1 MRFLSPQATHLLFAI
16 TGLMIHAMTHPVASS
31 DTLELADPVDQ
42 QGDSLKVL
50 VVEDDRPTR
59 LLLERMIRGRGHDV
73 HGCESAEQARELL
86 QKNFFPLIVL
96 DIQLPGMNGLAFS
109 RLLRGHPH
117 GKFYYIL
124 AGTGNNRPD
133 DLKEILDAG
142 ADDYIGKP
150 YHPGLLD
157 VRLAVAEAAVKDIAE
172 HRRLENDLEFLAD
185 HDPLTKL
192 FNRRRLPV
200 AVGEAVAEARAGR
213 TGALLY
219 IDLDNFKVVND
230 TLGHEAGDRLLLTV
244 ADILR
249 NTVRTEDILVRFG
262 GDEFVIIL
270 PDCPVS
276 DALNIG
282 ESLRENIENL
292 VFAEEGRTFRVGASI
307 GIVPIDGSRESSDV
321 LGVAD
326 AACYAAKAGGRNRVE
341 LYRETGGALEALVA
355 DNDWSSRIKKAMQ
368 DGTLGIYFQ
377 PVVAI
382 VGRSILC
389 HEVLLRLSD
398 RPNSAPVH
406 PAAFMS
412 SVQRSGQTAKLDRF
426 VIVRAV
432 KSLEKRPEAHLS
444 INISGSSFANADFA
458 DFVQATL
465 EEHSVSPE
473 RIIFELTESELIA
486 NLPQAVSMM
495 TALRKRGFRFA
506 LDDFGTGTSSMN
518 YLKSLPIDMI
528 KVEGSFVRHLNAD
541 PFNQAVLL
549 AVQALASALK
559 IPLVAEYVESREVY
573 DLLANMGV
581 DYVQGYLA
589 GEPRTTP
596 YSEHELFESQ
606 VFQETHGQ

>member
-1 MRFLSPQATHLLFAI
+1 MLFAG
-16 TGLMIHAMTHPVASS
+16 TGTMIRWMMHPVAPTDS
-31 DTLELADPVDQ
+31 LELADPVDLP
-42 QGDSLKVL
+42 GTSLKVL

-73 HGCESAEQARELL
+73 HGCDSAEQARELL
-86 QKNFFPLIVL
+86 GKTFYPLIVL
-96 DIQLPGMNGLAFS
+96 DIQLPGMNGLDFS
-109 RLLRGHPH
+109 RLLREHPQ

-133 DLKEILDAG
+133 DLRQILDAG

-172 HRRLENDLEFLAD
+172 RRRLEYDLEFLAD

-192 FNRRRLPV
+192 FNRRKLPL
-200 AVGEAVAEARAGR
+200 AVGDAVAEARAGR
-213 TGALLY
+213 SGALLY

-249 NTVRTEDILVRFG
+249 STVRADDILVRFG

-282 ESLRENIENL
+282 EGLRENIENL

-355 DNDWSSRIKKAMQ
+355 DNDWSSRIKNAMR

-382 VGRSILC
+382 AGRSILC

-398 RPNSAPVH
+398 RPESAPVH

-412 SVQRSGQTAKLDRF
+412 AVQRSGQTAKLDRF
-426 VIVRAV
+426 VIARAV
-432 KSLEKRPEAHLS
+432 ESLVDRPDAHLS
-444 INISGSSFANADFA
+444 INISGSSFADSNFA
-458 DFVQATL
+458 DYVEATL
-465 EEHSVSPE
+465 VAHSVGPE
-473 RIIFELTESELIA
+473 RIIFELTENEVIA
-486 NLPQAVSMM
+486 NLVQAQSVM

-528 KVEGSFVRHLNAD
+528 KVEGSFVRNLDAD
-541 PFNQAVLL
+541 PFNQAVVQ
-549 AVQALASALK
+549 AVQALAAALK
-559 IPLVAEYVESREVY
+559 IPLVAEYVESRLVF
-573 DLLANMGV
+573 DLLAKMGV
-581 DYVQGYLA
+581 EYIQGYLA

-596 YSEHELFESQ
+596 YSEDELFASQ
-606 VFQETHGQ
+606 VFQDTHGH

>member
-1 MRFLSPQATHLLFAI
+1 MRILAAEATHLLFAD
-16 TGLMIHAMTHPVASS
+16 TGMMICPMKHPAASTES
-31 DTLELADPVDQ
+31 LELADPVDST
-42 QGDSLKVL
+42 GASLKVL

-59 LLLERMIRGRGHDV
+59 LLLERMIRARGHEV
-73 HGCESAEQARELL
+73 CGCESAEQARDLL
-86 QKNFFPLIVL
+86 GQTFFPLIVL
-96 DIQLPGMNGLAFS
+96 DIQLPGMSGLDFS
-109 RLLRGHPH
+109 RRLRKHPQ
-117 GKFYYIL
+117 GKYYYVL
-124 AGTGNNRPD
+124 VGTGNNRPD

-172 HRRLENDLEFLAD
+172 RRRLENDLEFLAD

-192 FNRRRLPV
+192 FNRRRLPL
-200 AVGEAVAEARAGR
+200 AVGEAVSEARAGR
-213 TGALLY
+213 PGALLY

-230 TLGHEAGDRLLLTV
+230 TLGHEAGDRLLLSV

-249 NTVRTEDILVRFG
+249 NTVRAEDILVRFG
-262 GDEFVIIL
+262 GDEFVIVL
-270 PDCPVS
+270 PDCSVP
-276 DALNIG
+276 DAINIG
-282 ESLRENIENL
+282 EGLRDNLENL

-307 GIVPIDGSRESSDV
+307 GIAPIDGSRESPDV

-355 DNDWSSRIKKAMQ
+355 DNDWSSRIKTAMKT
-368 DGTLGIYFQ
+368 GTLGIYFQ
-377 PVVAI
+377 PVVAT

-389 HEVLLRLSD
+389 HEVLLRLAD
-398 RPNSAPVH
+398 RPDFPPVH

-426 VIVRAV
+426 VIGRAV
-432 KSLEKRPEAHLS
+432 ESLVERPEAHLS
-444 INISGSSFANADFA
+444 INISGSSFADEDFA
-458 DFVQATL
+458 NFVEATL
-465 EEHSVSPE
+465 ARHSVGPE
-473 RIIFELTESELIA
+473 RIIFELTENEVIS
-486 NLPQAVSMM
+486 NLPQAQSIMSS
-495 TALRKRGFRFA
+495 LRKRGFRFA

-528 KVEGSFVRHLNAD
+528 KVEGTFVRHLDAD
-541 PFNQAVLL
+541 PFNQAVVR
-549 AVQALASALK
+549 AVQALASALN
-559 IPLVAEYVESREVY
+559 IPLVAEYVESRAVY
-573 DLLANMGV
+573 DLLAKMGV
-581 DYVQGYLA
+581 GYVQGYLA
-589 GEPRTTP
+589 GVPRTTP

>member
-1 MRFLSPQATHLLFAI
+1 MSFLAEATHLLFAG
-16 TGLMIHAMTHPVASS
+16 TGTMIRWMMHPVAPTDS
-31 DTLELADPVDQ
+31 LELADPVDLP
-42 QGDSLKVL
+42 GTSLKVL

-73 HGCESAEQARELL
+73 HGCDSAEQARELL
-86 QKNFFPLIVL
+86 GKIFFPLIVL
-96 DIQLPGMNGLAFS
+96 DIQLPGMNGLDFS
-109 RLLRGHPH
+109 RLLRSHPQ

-133 DLKEILDAG
+133 DLKQILDAG

-172 HRRLENDLEFLAD
+172 RRRLEYDLEFLAD

-192 FNRRRLPV
+192 FNRRKLPL
-200 AVGEAVAEARAGR
+200 AVGDAVAEARAGR
-213 TGALLY
+213 SGALLY

-249 NTVRTEDILVRFG
+249 STVRADDILVRFG

-282 ESLRENIENL
+282 EGLRENIENL

-355 DNDWSSRIKKAMQ
+355 DNDWSSRIKNAMR
-368 DGTLGIYFQ
+368 DGTLEIYFQ

-382 VGRSILC
+382 AGRSILC

-398 RPNSAPVH
+398 RPESAPVH

-412 SVQRSGQTAKLDRF
+412 AVQRSGQTAKLDRY
-426 VIVRAV
+426 VIARAV
-432 KSLEKRPEAHLS
+432 ESLMGTPDAHLS

-458 DFVQATL
+458 DYVEATL
-465 EEHSVSPE
+465 AAHSVGPE
-473 RIIFELTESELIA
+473 RVIFELTENEVIA
-486 NLPQAVSMM
+486 NLVQAQSVM

-528 KVEGSFVRHLNAD
+528 KVEGSFVRNLDAD
-541 PFNQAVLL
+541 PFNQAV
-549 AVQALASALK
+549 VQAVLALAAALK
-559 IPLVAEYVESREVY
+559 IPLVAEYVESRAVF
-573 DLLANMGV
+573 DLLAKMGV
-581 DYVQGYLA
+581 EYIQGYLA

-596 YSEHELFESQ
+596 YSEDELFASQ
-606 VFQETHGQ
+606 VFQETHRH

>member
-1 MRFLSPQATHLLFAI
+1 MRILEAEATHLLFAD
-16 TGLMIHAMTHPVASS
+16 TGMMICAMKHPAASTES
-31 DTLELADPVDQ
+31 LELADPVDSP
-42 QGDSLKVL
+42 GASLKVL

-59 LLLERMIRGRGHDV
+59 LLLERMIRARGHDV
-73 HGCESAEQARELL
+73 HGCESAEQARDLL
-86 QKNFFPLIVL
+86 GQTFFPLIVL
-96 DIQLPGMNGLAFS
+96 DIQLPGMSGLDFS
-109 RLLRGHPH
+109 RRLRKHPQ
-117 GKFYYIL
+117 GKYYYVL

-172 HRRLENDLEFLAD
+172 RRQLENDLEFLAD

-192 FNRRRLPV
+192 FNRRRLPL

-213 TGALLY
+213 MGALLY

-230 TLGHEAGDRLLLTV
+230 TLGHEAGDRLLLAV

-249 NTVRTEDILVRFG
+249 NTVRAEDILVRFG
-262 GDEFVIIL
+262 GDEFVIVL
-270 PDCPVS
+270 PDCSVPN
-276 DALNIG
+276 AINIG
-282 ESLRENIENL
+282 EGLRGNLENL
-292 VFAEEGRTFRVGASI
+292 VFAEEGRTFRVEASI
-307 GIVPIDGSRESSDV
+307 GIAPIDGSRESHDV

-355 DNDWSSRIKKAMQ
+355 DNDWASRIKNAMK

-377 PVVAI
+377 PVVAT

-389 HEVLLRLSD
+389 HEVLLRLAD
-398 RPNSAPVH
+398 RPDCPPVH

-426 VIVRAV
+426 VIARAV
-432 KSLEKRPEAHLS
+432 ESLVERPEAHLS
-444 INISGSSFANADFA
+444 INISGSSFADGNFA
-458 DFVQATL
+458 DFVEATL
-465 EEHSVSPE
+465 AKHSVGPE
-473 RIIFELTESELIA
+473 RIIFELTENEVIS
-486 NLPQAVSMM
+486 NLSQAESVMS
-495 TALRKRGFRFA
+495 ALRKRGFRFA

-528 KVEGSFVRHLNAD
+528 KIEGTFVRNLDAD
-541 PFNQAVLL
+541 PFNQAVVR
-549 AVQALASALK
+549 AVQALASALN
-559 IPLVAEYVESREVY
+559 IPLVAEYVESRPVF
-573 DLLANMGV
+573 DLLAKMGV
-581 DYVQGYLA
+581 GYVQGYLA
-589 GEPRTTP
+589 GAPRTTP
-596 YSEHELFESQ
+596 YSEHELFETQ
-606 VFQETHGQ
+606 VFLETHGQ

>member
-1 MRFLSPQATHLLFAI
+1 M
-16 TGLMIHAMTHPVASS
+16 MIPAMPHTVASS
-31 DTLELADPVDQ
+31 DSLELAAPVDEP
-42 QGDSLKVL
+42 GDSLKVL

-59 LLLERMIRGRGHDV
+59 LLLERMIRGRGHEV
-73 HGCESAEQARELL
+73 HGCESAEQARDLL
-86 QKNFFPLIVL
+86 GRIFFPLIVL
-96 DIQLPGMNGLAFS
+96 DIQLPGMNGLEFC
-109 RLLRGHPH
+109 RLLRGHSD
-117 GKFYYIL
+117 GKYYYVL
-124 AGTGNNRPD
+124 VGTGNNRPD

-172 HRRLENDLEFLAD
+172 RRRLENDLEFLAD

-192 FNRRRLPV
+192 FNRRRMGT
-200 AVGEAVAEARAGR
+200 AVEEAVAAAREGR
-213 TGALLY
+213 IGALLY

-230 TLGHEAGDRLLLTV
+230 TLGHDAGDRLLLTV

-249 NTVRTEDILVRFG
+249 ATVRAEDVLVRFG

-270 PDCPVS
+270 QDCPVS

-292 VFAEEGRTFRVGASI
+292 VFAEKGRTFRVGASI
-307 GIVPIDGSRESSDV
+307 GIVPIDGTRETSDV

-355 DNDWSSRIKKAMQ
+355 DNDWSSRIKNAMQ
-368 DGTLGIYFQ
+368 EGTLELWYQ
-377 PVVAI
+377 PVVAV

-389 HEVLLRLSD
+389 HEVLLRLAD
-398 RPNSAPVH
+398 RQNGAPVH
-406 PAAFMS
+406 PAAFLS
-412 SVQRSGQTAKLDRF
+412 AVQRSGLTARLDRH
-426 VIVRAV
+426 VISNTIKFLA
-432 KSLEKRPEAHLS
+432 SRPDIHLS
-444 INISGSSFANADFA
+444 INISGSSFANT
-458 DFVQATL
+458 DFVEFVESTL
-465 EEHSVSPE
+465 AAHAIDPA
-473 RIIFELTESELIA
+473 RIIFEITESEVVA
-486 NLPQAVSMM
+486 NLGQAVGMM

-528 KVEGSFVRHLNAD
+528 KVEGSFVQRLDAD
-541 PFNQAVLL
+541 PFNQAVLM
-549 AVQALASALK
+549 AVQALATALN

-581 DYVQGYLA
+581 DYIQGYLA
-589 GEPRTTP
+589 GEPRITP
-596 YSEHELFESQ
+596 YTENELFSSQ
-606 VFQETHGQ
+606 IFRETHGG

>member
-1 MRFLSPQATHLLFAI
+1 MLFAG
-16 TGLMIHAMTHPVASS
+16 TGTMIRWMMHPVAPTDS
-31 DTLELADPVDQ
+31 LELADPVDLP
-42 QGDSLKVL
+42 GTSLKVL

-73 HGCESAEQARELL
+73 HGCDSAEQARELL
-86 QKNFFPLIVL
+86 GKTFYPLIVL
-96 DIQLPGMNGLAFS
+96 DIQLPGMNGLDFS
-109 RLLRGHPH
+109 RLLREHPQ

-133 DLKEILDAG
+133 DLRQILDAG

-172 HRRLENDLEFLAD
+172 RRRLEYDLEFLAD

-192 FNRRRLPV
+192 FNRRKLPV
-200 AVGEAVAEARAGR
+200 AVGDAVAEARAGR

-249 NTVRTEDILVRFG
+249 STVRADDILVRFG

-282 ESLRENIENL
+282 EGLRENIENL

-355 DNDWSSRIKKAMQ
+355 DNDWSSRIKNAMR

-382 VGRSILC
+382 AGRSILC

-398 RPNSAPVH
+398 RPESAPVH

-412 SVQRSGQTAKLDRF
+412 AVQRSGQTAKLDRF
-426 VIVRAV
+426 VIARAV
-432 KSLEKRPEAHLS
+432 ESLVGRPDAHLS
-444 INISGSSFANADFA
+444 INISGSSFADANFA
-458 DFVQATL
+458 DYVEATL
-465 EEHSVSPE
+465 VAHSVGPE
-473 RIIFELTESELIA
+473 RIIFELTENEVIA
-486 NLPQAVSMM
+486 NLVQAQSVM

-528 KVEGSFVRHLNAD
+528 KVEGSFVRNLDAD
-541 PFNQAVLL
+541 PFNQAVVQ
-549 AVQALASALK
+549 AVQALAAALK
-559 IPLVAEYVESREVY
+559 IPLVAEYVESRLVF
-573 DLLANMGV
+573 DLLAKMGV
-581 DYVQGYLA
+581 EYIQGYLA

-596 YSEHELFESQ
+596 YSEDELFASQ
-606 VFQETHGQ
+606 VFQDTHGH

>member
-1 MRFLSPQATHLLFAI
+1 LLFAG
-16 TGLMIHAMTHPVASS
+16 TGTMIRWMMHPVAPTDS
-31 DTLELADPVDQ
+31 LELADPVDLP
-42 QGDSLKVL
+42 GTSLKVL

-73 HGCESAEQARELL
+73 HGCDSAEQARELL
-86 QKNFFPLIVL
+86 GKTFYPLIVL
-96 DIQLPGMNGLAFS
+96 DIQLPGMNGLDFS
-109 RLLRGHPH
+109 RLLREHPQ

-133 DLKEILDAG
+133 DLRQILDAG

-172 HRRLENDLEFLAD
+172 RRRLEYDLEFLAD

-192 FNRRRLPV
+192 FNRRKLPV
-200 AVGEAVAEARAGR
+200 AVGDAVAEARAGR

-249 NTVRTEDILVRFG
+249 STVRADDILVRFG

-282 ESLRENIENL
+282 EGLRENIENL

-355 DNDWSSRIKKAMQ
+355 DNDWSSRIKNAMR

-382 VGRSILC
+382 AGRSILC

-398 RPNSAPVH
+398 RPESAPVH

-412 SVQRSGQTAKLDRF
+412 AVQRSGQTAKLDRF
-426 VIVRAV
+426 VIARAV
-432 KSLEKRPEAHLS
+432 ESLVGRPDAHLS
-444 INISGSSFANADFA
+444 INISGSSFADANFA
-458 DFVQATL
+458 DYVEATL
-465 EEHSVSPE
+465 VAHSVGPE
-473 RIIFELTESELIA
+473 RIIFELTENEVIA
-486 NLPQAVSMM
+486 NLVQAQSVM

-528 KVEGSFVRHLNAD
+528 KVEGSFVRNLDAD
-541 PFNQAVLL
+541 PFNQAVVQ
-549 AVQALASALK
+549 AVQALAAALK
-559 IPLVAEYVESREVY
+559 IPLVAEYVESRLVF
-573 DLLANMGV
+573 DLLAKMGV
-581 DYVQGYLA
+581 EYIQGYLA

-596 YSEHELFESQ
+596 YSEDELFASQ
-606 VFQETHGQ
+606 VFQDTHGH

>member
-1 MRFLSPQATHLLFAI
+1 MSFLAEATHLLFAG
-16 TGLMIHAMTHPVASS
+16 TGTMIRPMMHPVAPTES
-31 DTLELADPVDQ
+31 LELAEPVDQ
-42 QGDSLKVL
+42 PGSSLKVL

-73 HGCESAEQARELL
+73 HGCDSAEQARELL
-86 QKNFFPLIVL
+86 EKTFFPLIVL
-96 DIQLPGMNGLAFS
+96 DIQLPGMNGLDFS
-109 RLLRGHPH
+109 RLLREHPQ

-133 DLKEILDAG
+133 DLRQILDAG

-172 HRRLENDLEFLAD
+172 RRRLEYDLEFLAE

-192 FNRRRLPV
+192 FNRRKLPL
-200 AVGEAVAEARAGR
+200 AVGDAVAEARAGR

-249 NTVRTEDILVRFG
+249 STVRAEDILVRFG
-262 GDEFVIIL
+262 GDEFVIVL

-282 ESLRENIENL
+282 EGLRENIENL
-292 VFAEEGRTFRVGASI
+292 VFSEEGRTFRVGASI

-355 DNDWSSRIKKAMQ
+355 DNDWSSRIKNAMR
-368 DGTLGIYFQ
+368 DGSLGIYFQ

-398 RPNSAPVH
+398 RPESAPVH

-412 SVQRSGQTAKLDRF
+412 AVQRSGQTARLDRY
-426 VIVRAV
+426 VIARAV
-432 KSLEKRPEAHLS
+432 ESLAGRPDAHLS

-458 DFVQATL
+458 DYVEATL
-465 EEHSVSPE
+465 AKHSVRPE
-473 RIIFELTESELIA
+473 RIVFELTENEVIA
-486 NLPQAVSMM
+486 NLAQAQSVM
-495 TALRKRGFRFA
+495 TSLRKRGFRFA

-518 YLKSLPIDMI
+518 YLKSLPVDMI
-528 KVEGSFVRHLNAD
+528 KVEGSFVRHLDAD
-541 PFNQAVLL
+541 PFNQAVVR
-549 AVQALASALK
+549 AVQALAAALK
-559 IPLVAEYVESREVY
+559 IPVVAEYVESRAIF
-573 DLLANMGV
+573 DLLAEMGV
-581 DYVQGYLA
+581 EYIQGYLA

-596 YSEHELFESQ
+596 YSEDELFASQ
-606 VFQETHGQ
+606 VFQETHGH

>member
-1 MRFLSPQATHLLFAI
+1 MREVTHLLFAD
-16 TGLMIHAMTHPVASS
+16 TGTMIRRMMHPVAPTDS
-31 DTLELADPVDQ
+31 LELADPVDLP
-42 QGDSLKVL
+42 GTSLKVL

-73 HGCESAEQARELL
+73 HGCDSAEQARELL
-86 QKNFFPLIVL
+86 GKTFYPLIVL
-96 DIQLPGMNGLAFS
+96 DIQLPGMNGLDFS
-109 RLLRGHPH
+109 RLLREHPQ

-133 DLKEILDAG
+133 DLRQILDAG

-172 HRRLENDLEFLAD
+172 RRRLEYDLEFLAD

-192 FNRRRLPV
+192 FNRRKLPL
-200 AVGEAVAEARAGR
+200 AVGDAVAEARAGR
-213 TGALLY
+213 SGALLY

-249 NTVRTEDILVRFG
+249 STVRADDILVRFG

-282 ESLRENIENL
+282 EGLRENIENL

-341 LYRETGGALEALVA
+341 LYRETGGALETLVA
-355 DNDWSSRIKKAMQ
+355 DNDWSSRIKNAMR

-382 VGRSILC
+382 AGRTILC

-398 RPNSAPVH
+398 RPESAPVH

-412 SVQRSGQTAKLDRF
+412 AVQRSGQTAKLDRF
-426 VIVRAV
+426 VISRAV
-432 KSLEKRPEAHLS
+432 ESLLGTPDAHLS

-458 DFVQATL
+458 DYVEATL
-465 EEHSVSPE
+465 VAHSVGPE
-473 RIIFELTESELIA
+473 RIIFELTENEVIA
-486 NLPQAVSMM
+486 NLVQAQSVM
-495 TALRKRGFRFA
+495 TSLRKRGFRFA

-518 YLKSLPIDMI
+518 YLKSLPVDMI
-528 KVEGSFVRHLNAD
+528 KIEGSFVRHLDAD
-541 PFNQAVLL
+541 PFNQAVVR
-549 AVQALASALK
+549 AVQALAAALK
-559 IPLVAEYVESREVY
+559 IPLVAEYVESRAVF
-573 DLLANMGV
+573 DLLAKMGV
-581 DYVQGYLA
+581 EYIQGYLA

-596 YSEHELFESQ
+596 YSEDELFASQ
-606 VFQETHGQ
+606 VFQETHGH